1 MFLDKLFKK
10 KMETQIVRFEGA
22 EDDLV
27 WLAPYKQI
35 PAKSS
40 LDVVVTEDYQA
51 ECTVDG
57 VRNRYSGGRF
67 NLSAGNNTADVE
79 IVYVRKESVISLKWG
94 TPNPIDI
101 QDPIFEMPIR
111 LGSSGEAKVSICDT
125 QVFRKKL
132 VSGARTYTTDDL
144 ADFCRSQIAAQLSS
158 SLSIILK
165 ENGLSYFDI
174 SAQLIALS
182 YLVKNKIESFFND
195 YGLKLEYFIMTTARM
210 WDEGALERLTADR
223 EFNRRYR
230 EREEIADKL
239 RSERKQDER
248 DSLDGQLAILR
259 ALGNCQAVINES
271 NRESLSIN
279 INSPAQNSKPNKS
292 QCRFCGAPLEGYAE
306 FCPICGNKVKN
317 SEVSKNAR

>member
-10 KMETQIVRFEGA
+10 KTETQIVRFEGG

-51 ECTVDG
+51 ECSVDG

-67 NLSAGNNTADVE
+67 NLSAGNNPADVE

-101 QDPIFEMPIR
+101 QDPVFEMPIR

-125 QVFRKKL
+125 QVFRKK
-132 VSGARTYTTDDL
+132 VASGARTYTSDDL
-144 ADFCRSQIAAQLSS
+144 ADFCRGEIAAHLSTA
-158 SLSIILK
+158 LSQILK

-182 YLVKNKIESFFND
+182 YLVKNKIENFFTD
-195 YGLKLEYFIMTTARM
+195 YGLKLEYFIMSTARM
-210 WDEGALERLTADR
+210 WDEGALERLAADR
-223 EFNRRYR
+223 EFNRRYK
-230 EREEIADKL
+230 EREEIADKI

-248 DSLDGQLAILR
+248 DSLDGQLAILH
-259 ALGNCQAVINES
+259 ALGNYETAVNES
-271 NRESLSIN
+271 NKDSIN
-279 INSPAQNSKPNKS
+279 INITNVKS
-292 QCRFCGAPLEGYAE
+292 DQSSRTCRYCGTKLEDYAE
-306 FCPICGNKVKN
+306 FCPICGNRVN
-317 SEVSKNAR
+317 NQEVSKNAR

>member
-1 MFLDKLFKK
+1 M
-10 KMETQIVRFEGA
+10 
-22 EDDLV
+22 
-27 WLAPYKQI
+27 
-35 PAKSS
+35 
-40 LDVVVTEDYQA
+40 
-51 ECTVDG
+51 
-57 VRNRYSGGRF
+57 
-67 NLSAGNNTADVE
+67 
-79 IVYVRKESVISLKWG
+79 
-94 TPNPIDI
+94 
-101 QDPIFEMPIR
+101 
-111 LGSSGEAKVSICDT
+111 SICDT

-230 EREEIADKL
+230 EREEIADK
-239 RSERKQDER
+239 
-248 DSLDGQLAILR
+248 
-259 ALGNCQAVINES
+259 
-271 NRESLSIN
+271 
-279 INSPAQNSKPNKS
+279 
-292 QCRFCGAPLEGYAE
+292 
-306 FCPICGNKVKN
+306 
-317 SEVSKNAR
+317 